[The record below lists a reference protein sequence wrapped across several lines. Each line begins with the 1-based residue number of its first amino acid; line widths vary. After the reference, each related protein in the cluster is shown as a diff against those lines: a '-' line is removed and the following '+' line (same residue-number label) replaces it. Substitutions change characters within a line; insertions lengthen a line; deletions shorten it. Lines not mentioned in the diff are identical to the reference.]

1 MSFQILEPTNIYALK
16 NKSLKFW
23 QMPRKQMASSLSA
36 MKYHIE
42 ITNSFWDNISN
53 VESIMD
59 CIKYQERINQ
69 EKDNSIKFLIGIDYN
84 DKVLVNINFGM

>member
-1 MSFQILEPTNIYALK
+1 MSFQILEPTNIFALK

-23 QMPRKQMASSLSA
+23 QMPSSLSA

-42 ITNSFWDNISN
+42 ITNSFWNNISN

-69 EKDNSIKFLIGIDYN
+69 EKDNSIKFLSGIDYN
-84 DKVLVNINFGM
+84 DKVLININFGM

>member
-1 MSFQILEPTNIYALK
+1 MSFQILEPTNIFALK

-36 MKYHIE
+36 KKYHIE
-42 ITNSFWDNISN
+42 ITNSFWNNISN

>member
-1 MSFQILEPTNIYALK
+1 
-16 NKSLKFW
+16 
-23 QMPRKQMASSLSA
+23 
-36 MKYHIE
+36 
-42 ITNSFWDNISN
+42 
-53 VESIMD
+53 MD

>member
-1 MSFQILEPTNIYALK
+1 
-16 NKSLKFW
+16 
-23 QMPRKQMASSLSA
+23 MASSLSA